1 MAGTGYQLD
10 ENAAELYEKHTVPT
24 GAQPAAERLLEHVQ
38 LRSTD
43 RVLDAACGTGIVIR
57 LIAQSKTQIAQA
69 TGLDL
74 NESMLAVA
82 RSVEPAADF
91 PISWKQGDLCAIPF
105 TNDAFDIVLCNHG
118 FQFVPDKSAA
128 LHEIKRV
135 LTKGGRL
142 GFSVWSA
149 EAPMMLAI
157 ADSVRRHIGE
167 ELVKSVLAPF
177 SYRDAMAIE
186 NLLMATGFSEIT
198 IKNVEFSRNFPA
210 SPDVGLKVI
219 ERSAYANEVA
229 AERDEVRA
237 AIASEIFESMQDYRQ
252 GDELVEPLQNF
263 VVQACAPGVST
274 AVPSRQ
280 TKEI

>member
-1 MAGTGYQLD
+1 
-10 ENAAELYEKHTVPT
+10 
-24 GAQPAAERLLEHVQ
+24 
-38 LRSTD
+38 
-43 RVLDAACGTGIVIR
+43 
-57 LIAQSKTQIAQA
+57 
-69 TGLDL
+69 
-74 NESMLAVA
+74 
-82 RSVEPAADF
+82 
-91 PISWKQGDLCAIPF
+91 
-105 TNDAFDIVLCNHG
+105 
-118 FQFVPDKSAA
+118 
-128 LHEIKRV
+128 
-135 LTKGGRL
+135 
-142 GFSVWSA
+142 
-149 EAPMMLAI
+149 MMLAI

-252 GDELVEPLQNF
+252 GDELV
-263 VVQACAPGVST
+263 
-274 AVPSRQ
+274 
-280 TKEI
+280 